1 MASTTDPHGRDP
13 AQAFSTR
20 VGTARE
26 TLSVALLGAPYAGK
40 STLFNLLTGL
50 SQHTG
55 SWPGTTV
62 ELRKGIH
69 RWGGRSL
76 EIVELPDVY
85 SLTASS
91 PDEQVARDYVA
102 REKPDVVV
110 VLLNATNLE
119 RSLYLVA
126 EALELPSP
134 VVVAINM
141 MDVAAK
147 SGIRVEEK
155 VLAAALGVPVVGL
168 VASHGEGVPDL
179 METVEALA
187 EAGSDYAPKR
197 PELHPE
203 LRSLVARVERLVGE
217 GVAPAYP
224 RRWLALKLL
233 EGDREMTQ
241 LAQAGVAP
249 ERWGKLS
256 TLLRQNEDAVV
267 AVASTR
273 YEWIER
279 MVRAALF
286 RPQRGAVS
294 LTERIDRVATHPYLG
309 SILLLG
315 LLGLLFWVVYLVSGP
330 LVDLL
335 EVAVTAAGGLL
346 RKALAGAPPWI
357 QGLLV
362 DGVLEGVGTVIS
374 VLPILVVFFLGLG
387 LLRQVGYL
395 ARAAFVG
402 DRFMHSMGLH
412 GESLVPLFLG
422 FGCNVPAVFGA
433 RLIDSFRARL
443 LTVLLIPLVPC
454 TGRMVVLVF
463 MSGALFGGA
472 ALSVTWGLVALNLA
486 LLALTGILLDRLV
499 LHSERPAL
507 IMELPLYHLPN
518 WRAVALES
526 WQSIKEFLVR
536 AGTVILLVS
545 VLIWVLAE
553 LPTGEIQSS
562 YLAQLGRYLEPLGSL
577 MGLDWRMMVALLTS
591 SVAKEN
597 ALATMAVLAA
607 SGQEGNLATALP
619 QMLTLASALA
629 YLVVQITFIPCASTL
644 AAIQAQT
651 KDWRW
656 TGFTLVYQLALS
668 LLAGIA
674 TYQLARFMGLGW

>member
-1 MASTTDPHGRDP
+1 MAGTTDPLGSDP
-13 AQAFSTR
+13 STALR
-20 VGTARE
+20 VGAEASRE
-26 TLSVALLGAPYAGK
+26 TLSVALLGAPYVGK
-40 STLFNLLTGL
+40 TTLFNLLTGL

-55 SWPGTTV
+55 NWPGTTV
-62 ELRKGIH
+62 EIRRGSH
-69 RWGGRSL
+69 RRDNRTF

-85 SLTASS
+85 SLTANS
-91 PDEQVARDYVA
+91 PDEQVARGYIA
-102 REKPDVVV
+102 QEKPDVVV

-126 EALELPSP
+126 EVLELPSP

-147 SGIRVEEK
+147 DGMRVEEK
-155 VLAAALGVPVVGL
+155 VLEAALGVPVVAM
-168 VASHGEGVPDL
+168 VASHGEGVTDL
-179 METVEALA
+179 LECIGALA
-187 EAGSDYAPKR
+187 EAGSSYAPKR
-197 PELHPE
+197 PELPPD
-203 LRSLVARVERLVGE
+203 LATLVARVEKLVGYD
-217 GVAPAYP
+217 VVPPYP

-241 LAQAGVAP
+241 LAQTALP
-249 ERWGKLS
+249 PDRSDRLFR
-256 TLLRQNEDAVV
+256 LLRQNEDAVV
-267 AVASTR
+267 AIASTR

-309 SILLLG
+309 PILLLA
-315 LLGLLFWVVYLVSGP
+315 LLGLLFWMVYLVANP
-330 LVDLL
+330 LVDIL
-335 EVAVTAAGGLL
+335 ERAITAAGALL
-346 RKALAGAPPWI
+346 RTALALSPPWLS
-357 QGLLV
+357 GLLV
-362 DGVLEGVGTVIS
+362 DGVLEGVGTVVS
-374 VLPILVVFFLGLG
+374 VLPILVVFFLGIG

-402 DRFMHSMGLH
+402 DRFMHAMGLH

-433 RLIDSFRARL
+433 RLIDSARARL
-443 LTVLLIPLVPC
+443 LTILLIPLVPC

-463 MSGALFGGA
+463 MSGALFGEA
-472 ALSVTWGLVALNLA
+472 AAAVTLGLVAMNLV
-486 LLALTGILLDRLV
+486 LLTLTGILLDRLV

-507 IMELPLYHLPN
+507 IMELPLFHLPN
-518 WRAVALES
+518 WRAVALET
-526 WQSIKEFLVR
+526 WQSTREFLVR

-545 VLIWVLAE
+545 VLIWLLAA
-553 LPTGEIQSS
+553 LPTGDIQES
-562 YLAQLGRYLEPLGSL
+562 YLAWMGRYLEPLGGL

-607 SGQEGNLATALP
+607 SSHEGSLAAALP

-629 YLVVQITFIPCASTL
+629 YLVVQITFIPCISTL

-656 TGFTLVYQLALS
+656 TSFALLFQLGLS
-668 LLAGIA
+668 LLSGIA
-674 TYQLARFMGLGW
+674 TYQLARLLGMG